1 MRVITF
7 AKTFAACV
15 AIVGL
20 PGAAEASRWWH
31 AMERGSYPGRIEEFV
46 DQDFIRDTAAGQRS
60 SRP

>member
-46 DQDFIRDTAAGQRS
+46 DQDFHPRHRRRA
-60 SRP
+60 